1 MSAFEFGVHNAMLGV
16 KKMLALIWSREAS
29 IKVGNKPE
37 MKHVVTITQ
46 KTVPSLLICNIPL
59 KLVLR

>member
-37 MKHVVTITQ
+37 MKCCYNHT
-46 KTVPSLLICNIPL
+46 KNGSLTFDM
-59 KLVLR
+59 